1 MNRLRLIAFIPLAF
15 LLLFFCYPLAQI
27 TRESFI
33 VSDISRGQGLFAIF
47 ADSSYLGII
56 AFSIGQAAL
65 STALTLLVGL
75 PAAYLFARYRFPLKG
90 LWMALATVPFI
101 MPTIVVAAAFN
112 ALLGPRGLLNEG
124 LRTAFNLQTPPL
136 QIMGTL
142 GIILLAHL
150 FYNFSVVLRLVGS
163 FWAALDDRL
172 ELVAA
177 SLGADKWQTFWRI
190 TLPIAW
196 PAIGAAAALTFLFT
210 FTSFGVI
217 LLLGGARFATL
228 ETEIYRQTSQSLRLD
243 IAASLAFVQLLITL
257 VLGSVSSRLQS
268 RATVALDLQ
277 TQTAAARPFNTPD
290 TTGQR
295 VLLFGLLAF
304 IVVIIASPL
313 LALAL
318 RSIDPSDPLRFY
330 AALSQNPRGSAFFVP
345 PLIAMRNSV
354 GFAGLTALLALLMG
368 LPLAYIL
375 SQKPTRFTRL
385 LDVLLL
391 LPLGTSAV
399 TLGLG
404 MFIAFDSPIDLRTSP
419 LLLPLA
425 HTLIALPF
433 VVRTLLPAA
442 RAIGPALREAAAQ
455 LGATPLQVLRHIDVP
470 LLSGPLIAAAVFAFA
485 TSLGE
490 FGASLL
496 IARPEYPTMPL
507 VISDLLGRPGAT
519 NYGQAMA
526 MSTLLMAVTLASV
539 LVIEKLGRKEIKR

>member
-1 MNRLRLIAFIPLAF
+1 MNRLRLLVLIPLAF
-15 LLLFFCYPLAQI
+15 LLIFFCYPLAQI
-27 TRESFI
+27 TRQSFI

-65 STALTLLVGL
+65 STVLTLLVGL
-75 PAAYLFARYRFPLKG
+75 PAAYLFARYRFPLKRV
-90 LWMALATVPFI
+90 WMALATVPFI

-112 ALLGPRGLLNEG
+112 ALLGPRGVLNEG
-124 LRTAFNLQTPPL
+124 LRAALNLSTPPIQL
-136 QIMGTL
+136 IGTL
-142 GIILLAHL
+142 SIILLAHL

-163 FWAALDDRL
+163 FWAALDQRL

-177 SLGADKWQTFWRI
+177 SLGANRWQTFWYI
-190 TLPIAW
+190 TLPIAA
-196 PAIGAAAALTFLFT
+196 PAIGAAAALIFLFT

-257 VLGSVSSRLQS
+257 ALGFVSSRLQS

-277 TQTAAARPFNTPD
+277 ASVATSQPI
-290 TTGQR
+290 TTTRLR
-295 VLLFGLLAF
+295 VLLIGLLAF
-304 IVVIIASPL
+304 IGLIILSPL

-318 RSIDPSDPLRFY
+318 RSLDLGDPLRFY
-330 AALSQNPRGSAFFVP
+330 AALSQNPRGSAFFVS
-345 PLIAMRNSV
+345 PLIAMRNSL
-354 GFAGLTALLALLMG
+354 GFASLTAVLALGMG
-368 LPLAYIL
+368 VPLAYVL
-375 SQKPTRFTRL
+375 SQKPTYFTRW

-404 MFIAFDSPIDLRTSP
+404 MFIAFGSPIDLRTSP
-419 LLLPLA
+419 ILLPLA

-455 LGATPLQVLRHIDVP
+455 LGASPLQVLRYIDVP

-496 IARPEYPTMPL
+496 IARPEYPTMSL
-507 VISDLLGRPGAT
+507 VISDLLGRPGAS

-526 MSTLLMAVTLASV
+526 MSTVLMGVTTASV
-539 LVIEKLGRKEIKR
+539 LVIERLGWGKTTYS

>member
-1 MNRLRLIAFIPLAF
+1 
-15 LLLFFCYPLAQI
+15 
-27 TRESFI
+27 
-33 VSDISRGQGLFAIF
+33 
-47 ADSSYLGII
+47 
-56 AFSIGQAAL
+56 
-65 STALTLLVGL
+65 
-75 PAAYLFARYRFPLKG
+75 
-90 LWMALATVPFI
+90 
-101 MPTIVVAAAFN
+101 
-112 ALLGPRGLLNEG
+112 
-124 LRTAFNLQTPPL
+124 
-136 QIMGTL
+136 MG
-142 GIILLAHL
+142 
-150 FYNFSVVLRLVGS
+150 R
-163 FWAALDDRL
+163 FWAALDQRL

-177 SLGADKWQTFWRI
+177 SLGANRWQTFWYI
-190 TLPIAW
+190 TLPIAA
-196 PAIGAAAALTFLFT
+196 PAIGAAAALIFLFT

-257 VLGSVSSRLQS
+257 ALGFVSSRLQS

-277 TQTAAARPFNTPD
+277 ASAATSQPI
-290 TTGQR
+290 TTTRLR
-295 VLLFGLLAF
+295 VLLIGLLAF
-304 IVVIIASPL
+304 IGLIIVSPL

-318 RSIDPSDPLRFY
+318 RSLDLGDPLRFY
-330 AALSQNPRGSAFFVP
+330 AALSQNPRGSAFFVS
-345 PLIAMRNSV
+345 PLIAMRNSL
-354 GFAGLTALLALLMG
+354 GFASLTAVLALGMG
-368 LPLAYIL
+368 VPLAYVL
-375 SQKPTRFTRL
+375 SQKPTYFTRW

-404 MFIAFDSPIDLRTSP
+404 MFIAFGSPIDLRTSP
-419 LLLPLA
+419 ILLPLA

-455 LGATPLQVLRHIDVP
+455 LGASPLQVLRYIDVP

-507 VISDLLGRPGAT
+507 VISDLLGRPGAS

-526 MSTLLMAVTLASV
+526 MSTVLMGVTMVSV
-539 LVIEKLGRKEIKR
+539 LVIERLGRGKTTYS

>member
-1 MNRLRLIAFIPLAF
+1 
-15 LLLFFCYPLAQI
+15 
-27 TRESFI
+27 
-33 VSDISRGQGLFAIF
+33 V
-47 ADSSYLGII
+47 
-56 AFSIGQAAL
+56 
-65 STALTLLVGL
+65 
-75 PAAYLFARYRFPLKG
+75 
-90 LWMALATVPFI
+90 
-101 MPTIVVAAAFN
+101 VVAAAFN

-124 LRTAFNLQTPPL
+124 LRTLAIPPV

-142 GIILLAHL
+142 GIILLAHM
-150 FYNFSVVLRLVGS
+150 FYNFSVVTRLVGS
-163 FWAALDDRL
+163 FWGSLDDDL
-172 ELVAA
+172 ESVAA
-177 SLGADKWQTFWRI
+177 SLGAAPWQTFWRV

-217 LLLGGARFATL
+217 VLLGGARFATL
-228 ETEIYRQTSQSLRLD
+228 ETEIYRQTSQALRLD
-243 IAASLAFVQLLITL
+243 IAASLAFVQLLMTL
-257 VLGSVSSRLQS
+257 ALGLISSRLQS

-277 TQTAAARPFNTPD
+277 SNT
-290 TTGQR
+290 TTEQPISTTR
-295 VLLFGLLAF
+295 LRLVLMGLLAF
-304 IVVIIASPL
+304 IALVIFSPL

-318 RSIDPSDPLRFY
+318 RSLSSQDLLRFY
-330 AALSQNPRGSAFFVP
+330 VALSENPRGSAFFVP
-345 PLIAMRNSV
+345 PLVAIRNSV

-368 LPLAYIL
+368 LPLAYAL

-391 LPLGTSAV
+391 LPLGTSAI

-404 MFIAFDSPIDLRTSP
+404 LFIAFDWPLMMGIDLRTSP

-442 RAIGPALREAAAQ
+442 RAISQTLREAAAQ

-539 LVIEKLGRKEIKR
+539 LVIEKLGRGKLL